1 MGLTLEY
8 DEGQTPLNEEE
19 KDGLLITTIT
29 TKGELDEFEQL
40 NIQMAVEWSLHRRL
54 SPDKILNENFI
65 RRLHKQM
72 YGDVWSWA
80 GDFRISNK
88 NIGCDFYKIGI
99 ELKYLLDDAQ
109 YWIKN
114 NTYSGDEIAI
124 RFKHRIVAI
133 HCFPNGNG
141 RHSRL
146 IADIISDKIFGTGFY
161 SWGNSVLLKAD
172 DLRKSYIAAL
182 RKADNGEIS
191 PLITFA
197 RS

>member
-88 NIGCDFYKIGI
+88 NIGCDFYKIGT

-161 SWGNSVLLKAD
+161 SWGNSALLKAD
-172 DLRKSYIAAL
+172 DLRKGYIAAL
-182 RKADNGEIS
+182 RKADSGEIS
-191 PLITFA
+191 PLIVFA